1 MTQASSQPQQS
12 SSSQPFAITQ
22 GVWPV
27 MPTTFLENGEVDLSK
42 IPSMVDFY
50 LKAGCAGIFAVAGSG
65 EMFQLSH
72 PERLEV
78 ARATIKAVNGRSQ
91 VLAGGNFGPDMDTQ
105 VEEVRQMAA
114 TGVDVVVLILST
126 IPLQTKPWNG
136 DELTE
141 RVLEL
146 ASKVDCRL
154 GMYECPSPEHRT
166 LRPQDVKKI
175 AATGKFH
182 FLKETTEERDNVAAK
197 VSAAEGTPLKIFP
210 ASMRV
215 FLQERIPGVGGFN
228 GIIANVIPEVMVKID
243 RLGKESLPFS
253 QEIADEMDVLEHG
266 FLNHLYPASGK
277 VLLNMRGLSL
287 GIRARAG
294 QNPILNEQQL
304 ADLAPM
310 REKME
315 KLLAKV

>member
-1 MTQASSQPQQS
+1 MTQTGSQSNPSS
-12 SSSQPFAITQ
+12 FAIKE

-42 IPSMVDFY
+42 IPSLVDFY

-65 EMFQLSH
+65 EMFHLSH

-78 ARATIKAVNGRSQ
+78 AKAALKAVNGRSQ
-91 VLAGGNFGPDMDTQ
+91 VIAGGNFGPDLETQ
-105 VEEVRQMAA
+105 VEEVRQMAS
-114 TGVDVVVLILST
+114 TGVDVVVLILSA
-126 IPLQTKPWNG
+126 IPLKSKPWDG
-136 DELTE
+136 DELTD

-154 GMYECPSPEHRT
+154 GMYECPSPDHRT
-166 LRPQDVKKI
+166 LRPQDVKRI

-197 VSAAEGTPLKIFP
+197 VKAAEGTPLKIFP

-228 GIIANVIPEVMVKID
+228 GIVANVVPEVMVKVD
-243 RLGKESLPFS
+243 RLAKDSLPFS
-253 QEIADEMDVLEHG
+253 QEILEEMDNLEHG
-266 FLNHLYPASGK
+266 FLNDLYPASGK

-294 QNPILNEQQL
+294 KNPILSEQQVAAL
-304 ADLAPM
+304 EPM
-310 REKME
+310 KGVME

>member
-1 MTQASSQPQQS
+1 MTQTVAQPQS
-12 SSSQPFAITQ
+12 SPFAITQ

-27 MPTTFLENGEVDLSK
+27 MPTTFLDNGEVDLSK

-50 LKAGCAGIFAVAGSG
+50 LNAGCAGIFAVAGSG
-65 EMFQLSH
+65 EMFHLSH

-78 ARATIKAVNGRSQ
+78 AKATLKAVKGRSQ
-91 VLAGGNFGPDMDTQ
+91 VLAGGNFGPDFETQ

-126 IPLQTKPWNG
+126 IPLESKPWTG
-136 DELTE
+136 EELTE

-166 LRPQDVKKI
+166 LRPQDVAKI

-197 VSAAEGTPLKIFP
+197 VRAADGTPLKVFP

-228 GIIANVIPEVMVKID
+228 GIVANVVPEIMVKID
-243 RLGKESLPFS
+243 RLSKDSLPFS
-253 QEIADEMDVLEHG
+253 QEIYADMDALEHG
-266 FLNHLYPASGK
+266 FLNELYPASGK
-277 VLLNMRGLSL
+277 VLLNMRGLQL

-294 QNPILNEQQL
+294 KNPILDSQQL
-304 ADLAPM
+304 AALEPM
-310 REKME
+310 KGLME

>member
-1 MTQASSQPQQS
+1 MTQSVSQS
-12 SSSQPFAITQ
+12 SSASFAITE

-50 LKAGCAGIFAVAGSG
+50 LNAGCAGIFAVAGSG
-65 EMFQLSH
+65 EMFHLSQ

-78 ARATIKAVNGRSQ
+78 AKATLKAVNGRSQ
-91 VLAGGNFGPDMDTQ
+91 VIAGGNFGPDLDTQ

-114 TGVDVVVLILST
+114 TGVDVVVLILSA
-126 IPLQTKPWNG
+126 IPLQSKPWDG

-141 RVLEL
+141 KVLEL

-154 GMYECPSPEHRT
+154 GMYECPTPEHRT
-166 LRPQDVKKI
+166 LRPQDVKRI

-197 VSAAEGTPLKIFP
+197 VKATEGTPLKIFP
-210 ASMRV
+210 ASLAV

-228 GIIANVIPEVMVKID
+228 GIVANVIPEVMVKID
-243 RLGKESLPFS
+243 RLAKDSLPFAH
-253 QEIADEMDVLEHG
+253 QIEEDVHVLEHG
-266 FLNHLYPASGK
+266 FLNELYPASGK

-294 QNPILNEQQL
+294 KNPILNDQQL
-304 ADLAPM
+304 AALEPM
-310 REKME
+310 KGVME
-315 KLLAKV
+315 KLLAMV